1 MKIRIGFRASVI
13 ILFLCLFLGSLIVLN
28 AFFINKYKQSNEAFK
43 NIKFDQS
50 LSTLTFKT
58 TQDSLKAKELLN
70 NFRQSLAAT
79 EMIQHEAQ
87 IYSAVFLFLL
97 MLISI
102 FIFIFVLYKITK
114 PLKELQ
120 SATAKIRKG
129 DFSVYLP
136 ETGIKE
142 IKELKQS
149 FNSMSRELEEV
160 QRKLLQAEKEM
171 IWKELSRILAHEIK
185 NPLTPIQLSIQRL
198 EEKYEESPD
207 KFQEIFPDSVK
218 IINQEISNLQ
228 NLARSFST
236 FAKSIIPE
244 FTDFNPALAIE
255 EILKPYIHKYH
266 LILESD
272 NDCLIS
278 FDQTHFYQII
288 TNILQNAIDASPENN
303 EIKLKISNE
312 QDSMIIQIIDKGK
325 GITPENLPRI
335 FEPYFTKKK
344 KGTGLGLAL
353 VKKLIDVNKAFINVQ
368 SEPGKGTVFK
378 IIISSRIKKS
388 A

>member
-1 MKIRIGFRASVI
+1 
-13 ILFLCLFLGSLIVLN
+13 
-28 AFFINKYKQSNEAFK
+28 
-43 NIKFDQS
+43 
-50 LSTLTFKT
+50 
-58 TQDSLKAKELLN
+58 
-70 NFRQSLAAT
+70 
-79 EMIQHEAQ
+79 
-87 IYSAVFLFLL
+87 
-97 MLISI
+97 
-102 FIFIFVLYKITK
+102 
-114 PLKELQ
+114 
-120 SATAKIRKG
+120 

-198 EEKYEESPD
+198 EEKYEENPD
-207 KFQEIFPDSVK
+207 KFQEIFLDSVK

-255 EILKPYIHKYH
+255 EILKPYIHKYN
-266 LILESD
+266 LVVEGD
-272 NDCLIS
+272 KDCVIR

-353 VKKLIDVNKAFINVQ
+353 VKKLIDVNNAFINVQ